1 VEISTFLKIQKR
13 MKSER
18 VCIIIPSRW
27 SSSRFPGKPL
37 ADILGKSMIQRV
49 YEGCKESEASE
60 VIVAT
65 DDERILNHVKNFGNC
80 ILTPE
85 FENGTLRVCW
95 ASKKLDF
102 DFIINVQGD
111 EPLISPGFLNSFIK
125 RMLAIKRGTVLTAAC
140 PLDLYQMKNP
150 NHVKLISRKGSEA
163 VCFTRSPFF
172 SDNNFVFKHIGIY
185 GFFKEDLELIEK
197 LKPSE
202 NSQRES
208 LEQIRWMEEGIK
220 IKYITT
226 YSRLNP
232 VDIPE
237 DIKEIEKILRS

>member
-1 VEISTFLKIQKR
+1 MENEKVS
-13 MKSER
+13 
-18 VCIIIPSRW
+18 IIIPARW

-65 DDERILNHVKNFGNC
+65 DDERILSHVKKFGDC
-80 ILTPE
+80 VLTPE

-95 ASKKLDF
+95 VSKNLDSRF
-102 DFIINVQGD
+102 VINVQGD
-111 EPLISPGFLNSFIK
+111 EPLINPGFLNHFIK
-125 RMLAIKRGTVLTAAC
+125 RIKSLKTSQILTAAS
-140 PLDLYQMKNP
+140 PLCLSQMKNS
-150 NHVKLISRKGSEA
+150 NCVKLVSGKNREAIS
-163 VCFTRSPFF
+163 FTRSPFF
-172 SDNNFVFKHIGIY
+172 SESNSVFKHVGIY
-185 GFFKEDLELIEK
+185 GFLREDLETIER
-197 LKPSE
+197 LEPSQ

-220 IKYITT
+220 IKYVKT
-226 YSRLNP
+226 YSILNP

-237 DIKEIEKILRS
+237 DVLLIEKILEGK